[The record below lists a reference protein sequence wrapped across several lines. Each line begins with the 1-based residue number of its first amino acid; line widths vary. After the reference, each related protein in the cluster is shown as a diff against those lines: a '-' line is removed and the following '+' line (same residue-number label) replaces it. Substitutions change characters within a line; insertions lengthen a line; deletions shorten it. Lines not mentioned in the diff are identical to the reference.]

1 MPVMF
6 LDFDGVLHPEFCH
19 ESRHFECNDHLL
31 DACRGRD
38 DLEIVISSTWR
49 NNMALSA
56 LKVRLPEAL
65 ARRVVGVTAPYAT
78 LQDLP
83 AKVMPFEREAECLG
97 WMRANRP
104 GHIAWVAVDDRAWL
118 FRPFCV
124 ELFLVSGKTGLNA
137 EAGGKLF
144 ERLQRL

>member
-1 MPVMF
+1 
-6 LDFDGVLHPEFCH
+6 
-19 ESRHFECNDHLL
+19 
-31 DACRGRD
+31 
-38 DLEIVISSTWR
+38 
-49 NNMALSA
+49 MALSA